1 MSSVL
6 EASRAATREY
16 FDNIIQ
22 MLLSAG
28 YFRAR
33 IPSLSDFDKVFFFY
47 CEYYVFED
55 RWRNGVVLNHKQCRC
70 RF

>member
-6 EASRAATREY
+6 EASRAATREF
-16 FDNIIQ
+16 FDNIVQ

-33 IPSLSDFDKVFFFY
+33 IPSLSDFDKVLLLFKNVNVIVKDCWRY
-47 CEYYVFED
+47 GMVFD
-55 RWRNGVVLNHKQCRC
+55 NK
-70 RF
+70 